1 MESKNIKTIENNLNK
16 ITQGDC
22 LDLLKEIPDNSIDAT
37 FADPPFNLKKKYNG
51 YKDSLE
57 FKDYLDWCEKWIAEM
72 VRITKPTGSI
82 FVHNIPKWLTY
93 YATFLNKF
101 ADFKHWIS
109 WDAPTAPM
117 GKTLQPSHYGI
128 LYYAKDAKKTKFNEI
143 RYPHKRC
150 RKCSYL
156 LKDYGG
162 KKAGLHPFGPLVSDV
177 WTDIHR
183 IKHNKYRD
191 EHPCQLPIH
200 LLERIILMSTDEG
213 DIVFDPFVGT
223 GTTVIAA
230 KRLGRMYIGF
240 DIDKKYVELARI
252 KLSEEKSNSRI
263 GNIWVS
269 FFIDNIVTV
278 RDSDW
283 DKITGYYIVPEN
295 IKDIDHTEIDFK
307 DKKSMLKQFEFA
319 INGNGTINKQYPVI
333 LNSEMCVCK
342 HSYKSVL

>member
-1 MESKNIKTIENNLNK
+1 MSKINFEIDGMESKNIKTIEKYLNK
-16 ITQGDC
+16 VTQGDC
-22 LDLLKEIPDNSIDAT
+22 LDLLKEIPDNLIDAT

-57 FKDYLDWCEKWIAEM
+57 FKDYLEWCKKWIAEM
-72 VRITKPTGSI
+72 VRITKPIGSI
-82 FVHNIPKWLTY
+82 FVRNISKWLTY
-93 YATFLNKF
+93 YATFLNKL

-109 WDAPTAPM
+109 WDATTAPI

-128 LYYAKDAKKTKFNEI
+128 LYYAKDTKRNKFNEI

-150 RKCSYL
+150 RKCGYL

-162 KKAGLHPFGPLVSDV
+162 KKAGLHPFGLLVSDI

-213 DIVFDPFVGT
+213 DIALDPFVGT

-230 KRLGRMYIGF
+230 KRLGRRYIGF
-240 DIDKKYVELARI
+240 DIDKKYVELAQI
-252 KLSEEKSNSRI
+252 KLYEEKSNSKI

-269 FFIDNIVTV
+269 WFLGGLATI
-278 RDSDW
+278 RDKDW
-283 DKITGYYIVPEN
+283 EELSENYYIPEPRN
-295 IKDIDHTEIDFK
+295 HIDHTVIK
-307 DKKSMLKQFEFA
+307 FA
-319 INGNGTINKQYPVI
+319 KCYAN
-333 LNSEMCVCK
+333 CK
-342 HSYKSVL
+342 V